1 MPTSVALP
9 PLVPPAQPNQNV
21 HQPIHN
27 DYQPVQ
33 NVHQT
38 VQNVQPVQNVQD
50 LTRQVS
56 NVTINT
62 PSPPRTQP
70 PQNSRPRRPETTNT
84 NIATTSD
91 SNNLDVGTV
100 PTLRYNQGRES

>member
-27 DYQPVQ
+27 DY
-33 NVHQT
+33 
-38 VQNVQPVQNVQD
+38 QPVQNVQD